1 MTKTKGEILIFLKKS
16 NFNVPKTIL
25 FSVNQ
30 LKENKLNC
38 IKYIQKNIKKKLAI
52 RSSAFN
58 EDTKLSSNAGKYT
71 SVLNID
77 VKNQSKIYEAIK
89 KVRSSYDNQ
98 SNKNQIIFQEM
109 VSDVKFSG
117 VLTNVDL
124 KNYSPHIKINYTY
137 KIDTSLITSGKEK
150 GTTISYFANSKYK
163 PKDKIISN
171 LISLQKKLKAIL
183 KIKYLDVL
191 TNSLNVLS
199 V

>member
-1 MTKTKGEILIFLKKS
+1 MTKTKGEILIFLKKN

-30 LKENKLNC
+30 LKENKINC

-89 KVRSSYDNQ
+89 K
-98 SNKNQIIFQEM
+98 
-109 VSDVKFSG
+109 
-117 VLTNVDL
+117 
-124 KNYSPHIKINYTY
+124 
-137 KIDTSLITSGKEK
+137 
-150 GTTISYFANSKYK
+150 
-163 PKDKIISN
+163 
-171 LISLQKKLKAIL
+171 
-183 KIKYLDVL
+183 
-191 TNSLNVLS
+191 
-199 V
+199 